1 MAAVTP
7 GATLLLQAIQRGD
20 PRAAE
25 QLLPLVYAELRKL
38 AAQRLG
44 REKPGQTLQATALVH
59 EAYLRLVDQKSV
71 NWQNRA
77 QFLGVAAQLM
87 RRILV
92 DAARERCAVKR
103 GAGAQR
109 VTLDKVLLV
118 TPERDDELVA
128 LEEALRRLEHI
139 DPRKA
144 RVVELRFFVGLNV
157 EEIAGVLKLS
167 QQSILRDWKLARAW
181 LTRELNRADVP
192 ASVAPLGN

>member
-1 MAAVTP
+1 VTQADIT
-7 GATLLLQAIQRGD
+7 GLLQKWGEGD
-20 PRAAE
+20 SAALEKLVPVVYTELHRIAKIHMRRE
-25 QLLPLVYAELRKL
+25 QP
-38 AAQRLG
+38 G
-44 REKPGQTLQATALVH
+44 RTLQTSALVN
-59 EAYLRLVDQKSV
+59 EAYLRLAGSAGGSFLDRDHFFAVS
-71 NWQNRA
+71 A
-77 QFLGVAAQLM
+77 QIM

-167 QQSILRDWKLARAW
+167 QLSILRDWKLARAW

-192 ASVAPLGN
+192 ASVSPLGN

>member
-1 MAAVTP
+1 MTQADIT
-7 GATLLLQAIQRGD
+7 GLLQKWRDGD
-20 PRAAE
+20 SAALGKLVPVVYTELHRIAKIHMRRE
-25 QLLPLVYAELRKL
+25 QP
-38 AAQRLG
+38 G
-44 REKPGQTLQATALVH
+44 RTLQTSALVN
-59 EAYLRLVDQKSV
+59 EAYLRLAGSAGRSFLDRDHFFAVS
-71 NWQNRA
+71 A
-77 QFLGVAAQLM
+77 QIM

-109 VTLDKVLLV
+109 VTLDKVLLE

-128 LEEALRRLEHI
+128 LEEALQRLEHI

-192 ASVAPLGN
+192 VSVAPLGN